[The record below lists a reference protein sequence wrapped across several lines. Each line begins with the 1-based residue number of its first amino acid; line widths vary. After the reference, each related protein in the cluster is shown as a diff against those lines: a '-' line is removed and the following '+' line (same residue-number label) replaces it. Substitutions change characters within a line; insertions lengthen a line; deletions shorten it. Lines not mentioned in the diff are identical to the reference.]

1 MTEENL
7 KDFKEKRDLLK
18 KEEKAIEDT
27 IGYVQKNIKK
37 EADYIK
43 ELTGVKNKFGFVN
56 ELYGNV
62 PEQNIVGFDNPY
74 YDTFSQPLSDIAVS
88 GTTSFLLREKAQARI
103 LSVGQD
109 RAVGGAMSS
118 TSSAVSGSAIVLS
131 SGNPQFFPKREEII
145 QKYEIKDELESQIK
159 YIRTQ
164 LEGIQPDITSDFDYF
179 VEKFYVFKKDNTQYQ
194 DLIGARSMFF
204 LKLVFPFSRNKF
216 GNGLTNKEAIKYF
229 IFGNTN
235 YDSLSGSTIKL
246 GNKMYSELSSQDN
259 SGNSAK
265 FGNVTV
271 DYVEGT
277 FRRIIGIMDSILKLK
292 EKYYT

>member
-131 SGNPQFFPKREEII
+131 SGNPQFFPKRA
-145 QKYEIKDELESQIK
+145 L
-159 YIRTQ
+159 
-164 LEGIQPDITSDFDYF
+164 P
-179 VEKFYVFKKDNTQYQ
+179 FKNIPA
-194 DLIGARSMFF
+194 LI
-204 LKLVFPFSRNKF
+204 
-216 GNGLTNKEAIKYF
+216 
-229 IFGNTN
+229 
-235 YDSLSGSTIKL
+235 
-246 GNKMYSELSSQDN
+246 
-259 SGNSAK
+259 
-265 FGNVTV
+265 
-271 DYVEGT
+271 
-277 FRRIIGIMDSILKLK
+277 
-292 EKYYT
+292 